1 MIKLFILIPL
11 LTLVALSPI
20 RVGAVA
26 LIDIGVGTN
35 YEVGVNL
42 DTSLPPL
49 EVGGEEGVD
58 NATTALEAYPIDTQD
73 TNGEVLGEDT
83 GVQTDDMVEVEYLQP
98 GKLLKIIPV
107 EVPVVVRVYADG
119 RLEVKYPW
127 YSFVVSTERKRVEEK
142 LGVRVN
148 QVLSERFGEGDT
160 DEELAFTQE
169 ESEDIAAEIRSVLE
183 EEFDKPVSVENNTE
197 MRESQ

>member
-1 MIKLFILIPL
+1 MRKLFILIPL
-11 LTLVALSPI
+11 LTLVALSPT

-58 NATTALEAYPIDTQD
+58 NATTALEAYPIDAEE
-73 TNGEVLGEDT
+73 EVLGEEALIP
-83 GVQTDDMVEVEYLQP
+83 TDDVVEVEYLQP
-98 GKLLKIIPV
+98 GKLLKVIPV
-107 EVPVVVRVYADG
+107 EVPVIVRIYADG

-148 QVLSERFGEGDT
+148 QVLSERF
-160 DEELAFTQE
+160 DERDRDAEFAFTEE
-169 ESEDIAAEIRSVLE
+169 ESENIATEIRLVLE

-197 MRESQ
+197 I